1 MVLAIY
7 AARHAGEEFSEP
19 VTTVLSAAQYMIGR
33 GQECDIVLEDQ
44 SRRVSRKHATIL
56 RRPEG
61 YLLHVISQIN
71 PVVVNGEVVGPGAQ
85 QPLHAGDR
93 MAIGEY
99 EFGLVAVEEGEPL
112 SILPANPVSSRGQ
125 PADLDRLFGAQ
136 PLQPRA
142 PAAPKTPSA
151 PSGDL
156 LQDLFGNR
164 DARAPAAP
172 KAPPSDLQDLLGKR
186 DTHAPDPL
194 LDILGRP
201 GDASRRPGTAPA
213 SDPLAGI
220 LGRDSAS
227 TPATTGSPDEFLHGA
242 GTESPIDA
250 LLQGPGV
257 RGADPLGLSPELS
270 PGHGRGQFGGGRGGS
285 DELDHV
291 HDFNLPLPAPAA
303 APPAPRGRQP
313 AAPPALPDP
322 LQAPAANDDPLA
334 KLLGESPS
342 RAPADDPLGIF
353 GAMAP
358 ASPAPA
364 PSPAQEA
371 APLPFDVVGANTEP
385 SMLLHAAAIRARAA
399 PAPMPQAATPSDV
412 QGAIATFLRG
422 AGMQGVDTAQV
433 DADRF
438 LEECGATVR
447 AAIEGLMGMLLARS
461 KVKEELRA
469 VDRTMVAAREN
480 NPLKLSESVDEA
492 LQFVF
497 DPVTRTDAFLPP
509 AKAVA
514 DACNDLQAHEL
525 ALVAGLRAALI
536 GAIQRFDPDTIEK
549 RLQKEGGKS
558 LLANRKAQLW
568 DCFVAYYRQTQ
579 ADVDDDFDRVF
590 GAAFLRAYQEQVRRL
605 GR

>member
-7 AARHAGEEFSEP
+7 AARHAGEEFAEP
-19 VTTVLSAAQYMIGR
+19 VTTVLNAAQYMIGR

-44 SRRVSRKHATIL
+44 TRRVSRKHATIL
-56 RRPEG
+56 RRPDG

-85 QPLHAGDR
+85 QPLRAGDR

-99 EFGLVAVEEGEPL
+99 EFGFVAVEEGEPL
-112 SILPANPVSSRGQ
+112 SILPANPVSARSQ
-125 PADLDRLFGAQ
+125 PVDLDRLFGAQ

-142 PAAPKTPSA
+142 SAAPKP
-151 PSGDL
+151 
-156 LQDLFGNR
+156 
-164 DARAPAAP
+164 
-172 KAPPSDLQDLLGKR
+172 PPSDLQDLLGNR
-186 DTHAPDPL
+186 ETRAPDPL

-201 GDASRRPGTAPA
+201 GDASRSPGAVPA

-220 LGRDSAS
+220 LGRDAAS

-242 GTESPIDA
+242 GAESPIDA
-250 LLQGPGV
+250 LLQGSGV
-257 RGADPLGLSPELS
+257 RGSDPLGLAPER
-270 PGHGRGQFGGGRGGS
+270 PPVHGRGQFGGGRGGS

-291 HDFNLPLPAPAA
+291 HDFNLPLPGSAASPGAA
-303 APPAPRGRQP
+303 APAAPRGR
-313 AAPPALPDP
+313 AFAPPPVLPDP
-322 LQAPAANDDPLA
+322 PPPPAASDDPLA
-334 KLLGESPS
+334 KLLGDNPS
-342 RAPADDPLGIF
+342 RPPADDPLGIF
-353 GAMAP
+353 GAMPP
-358 ASPAPA
+358 ASPAAP
-364 PSPAQEA
+364 PSPPRA
-371 APLPFDVVGANTEP
+371 ASPLPFDAVGANTEP
-385 SMLLHAAAIRARAA
+385 SVLLHAPSVRARPATASPRQSA
-399 PAPMPQAATPSDV
+399 PTPDGQS
-412 QGAIATFLRG
+412 AIAAFLRG
-422 AGMQGVDTAQV
+422 AGMQGANTAQV

-447 AAIEGLMGMLLARS
+447 AAVEGLMGMLLARA

-480 NPLKLSESVDEA
+480 NPLKLSDSVDEA

-497 DPVTRTDAFLPP
+497 DPGARNDAFLPP

-525 ALVAGLRAALI
+525 ALVAGLRAALL
-536 GAIQRFDPDTIEK
+536 GAIQRFDPEAIEK

-579 ADVDDDFDRVF
+579 ADVDDNFDRVF